1 MKSILPVTKLSLLFG
16 TLLLVAAAF
25 FISPALPQTRERT
38 VGPSRTEANIK
49 VADIIKTDVD
59 LVTIDALVL
68 QKNTARVVGSLKQ
81 EDFLV
86 SEDGSKQT
94 ITHFSQD
101 TLPLSVL
108 LLIDRGGCLDP
119 FGEEVR
125 RAANDALSQLKP
137 SDEVAVMTYHDTAEL
152 RQSFTHDRLLLERAI
167 NYVPPHDERANHCLN
182 IAFDDAA
189 NYMMKAGNPSG
200 RRVIVVITGVTRNWD
215 CRSGP
220 SGTTASHTVF
230 ESGSVVSAIIPKTP
244 EQVAENGMMRWATR
258 MGRLGGVSYLD
269 IQKLADETG
278 GEILRDKPEELDHT
292 FNTLITHLRTRYSFS
307 FVSTNKKRDG
317 TLRKLKIDLADGVE
331 KSQGRLVVKARKSYV
346 APKEEP
352 KPTNRRKNAQEAQ
365 FSCAFCAILWQHSAL
380 FFQV

>member
-1 MKSILPVTKLSLLFG
+1 MKSNPASSRLSFLLI
-16 TLLLVAAAF
+16 TLFLTLIAF
-25 FISPALPQTRERT
+25 LISPAFPQTRERT
-38 VGPSRTEANIK
+38 VTPSRSEANVK

-59 LVTIDALVL
+59 LVTVDALVL

-86 SEDGSKQT
+86 AEDGNKQT

-119 FGEEVR
+119 FGQEVR
-125 RAANDALSQLKP
+125 RAAKDALSRLKP
-137 SDEVAVMTYHDTAEL
+137 TDEVAVMTYHDTAEL
-152 RQSFTHDRLLLERAI
+152 RQEFTHDRIALERAL

-215 CRSGP
+215 CRNGP
-220 SGTTASHTVF
+220 SNKTASHTVF
-230 ESGSVVSAIIPKTP
+230 ESGSVVSGIIPKTP
-244 EQVAENGMMRWATR
+244 GQVAENGVMRWATR
-258 MGRLGGVSYLD
+258 VGRVAGAPYLD

-278 GEILRDKPEELDHT
+278 GEILRDKPEELDQT

-317 TLRKLKIDLADGVE
+317 TVRKLKIGLSEGVE

-346 APKEEP
+346 APKE
-352 KPTNRRKNAQEAQ
+352 
-365 FSCAFCAILWQHSAL
+365 
-380 FFQV
+380 

>member
-1 MKSILPVTKLSLLFG
+1 MKSIPTSSKLSLLLI
-16 TLLLVAAAF
+16 TLFLAF
-25 FISPALPQTRERT
+25 AGSLFSPALPQTRERT
-38 VGPSRTEANIK
+38 VTPNRTEANIK

-86 SEDGSKQT
+86 SEDGNKQT

-125 RAANDALSQLKP
+125 RAAKDALSQLKP

-152 RQSFTHDRLLLERAI
+152 QQGFTHDRILLERAI

-189 NYMMKAGNPSG
+189 NYMMKAGNPTG

-215 CRSGP
+215 CRNGP
-220 SGTTASHTVF
+220 SNKSVSHTVF

-244 EQVAENGMMRWATR
+244 EQVAENGVMRWATR
-258 MGRLGGVSYLD
+258 FGRLAGAPYID

-278 GEILRDKPEELDHT
+278 GEILRDKPEELDQT

-317 TLRKLKIDLADGVE
+317 SVRKLKIDVADSVE

-346 APKEEP
+346 APKE
-352 KPTNRRKNAQEAQ
+352 
-365 FSCAFCAILWQHSAL
+365 
-380 FFQV
+380 

>member
-1 MKSILPVTKLSLLFG
+1 MKSILPGAKLSLLLVAL
-16 TLLLVAAAF
+16 LLLVAGLL
-25 FISPALPQTRERT
+25 ITPALPQTRERT
-38 VGPSRTEANIK
+38 VGPSRSEANIK
-49 VADIIKTDVD
+49 VAEVIKTDVD

-68 QKNTARVVGSLKQ
+68 QKNTARVVGNLKQ
-81 EDFLV
+81 ENFLI
-86 SEDGSKQT
+86 SEDGTKQT

-101 TLPLSVL
+101 ALPLSVL

-152 RQSFTHDRLLLERAI
+152 RQGFTHDRILLERAI

-200 RRVIVVITGVTRNWD
+200 RRVIVVVTGVTRNWD

-220 SGTTASHTVF
+220 SGKSATHTVF

-244 EQVAENGMMRWATR
+244 AQVAENGMMRWATR
-258 MGRLGGVSYLD
+258 MGRLGGVGYLD

-307 FVSTNKKRDG
+307 FVSSNKKRDG
-317 TLRKLKIDLADGVE
+317 SVRKLKIDLADGVE

-346 APKEEP
+346 APKE
-352 KPTNRRKNAQEAQ
+352 
-365 FSCAFCAILWQHSAL
+365 
-380 FFQV
+380 